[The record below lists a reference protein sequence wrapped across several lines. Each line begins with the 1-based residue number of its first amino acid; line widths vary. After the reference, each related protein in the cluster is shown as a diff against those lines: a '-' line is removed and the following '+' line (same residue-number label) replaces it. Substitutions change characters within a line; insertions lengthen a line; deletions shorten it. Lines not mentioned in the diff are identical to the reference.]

1 MRTGDLRLASQKSPV
16 LMVLLLHQAKLLTL
30 ELIPLGPLAPL
41 YLLLDENHSKTT
53 S

>member
-1 MRTGDLRLASQKSPV
+1 MRTGDLSVASQKSPE
-16 LMVLLLHQAKLLTL
+16 LMVLLLHQAKLVTF
-30 ELIPLGPLAPL
+30 ELLPHGPLAPL